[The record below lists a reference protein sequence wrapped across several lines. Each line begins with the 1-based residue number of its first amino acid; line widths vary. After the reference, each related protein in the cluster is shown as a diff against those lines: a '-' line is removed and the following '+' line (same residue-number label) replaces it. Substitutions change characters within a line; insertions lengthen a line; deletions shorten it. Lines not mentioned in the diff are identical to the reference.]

1 MCLSLIF
8 MRLKNLFPTVLERF
22 ENLNQLAGRDFE
34 PHVYLSDFHEA
45 QKLVSAV
52 LERLESDGRKGF

>member
-1 MCLSLIF
+1 LN
-8 MRLKNLFPTVLERF
+8 RLV
-22 ENLNQLAGRDFE
+22 GRDFE

-52 LERLESDGRKGF
+52 LERFESDGRMGF